1 MTDRAKSQISDKR
14 EVTNDVV
21 QRVLERKKYKVPGH
35 VTIYIDKDGNA
46 PAWDEYIKY
55 SISPLK

>member
-1 MTDRAKSQISDKR
+1 MTDRAKSPISDKR
-14 EVTNDVV
+14 DVTHDVV

-46 PAWDEYIKY
+46 PAWDEHIKH
-55 SISPLK
+55 